1 MAMERRTLHGG
12 RLRAAAYDAREQRLE
27 IDFVDGER
35 RIFAAVPAEVWR
47 RLVAAPNP
55 AVFYADRIEEE
66 YAVERARA
74 SHAGDARSKLDS
86 LFGDSARAPG
96 EAVSANGGD
105 EARNGGTDGADGD
118 GD

>member
-1 MAMERRTLHGG
+1 MTMERRTLRGG
-12 RLRAAAYDAREQRLE
+12 RLKSAAYDAREQRLE

-35 RIFAAVPAEVWR
+35 RIFKAVPAEVWR

-66 YAVERARA
+66 YAIERGRA
-74 SHAGDARSKLDS
+74 DSTGDARSKLDS
-86 LFGDSARAPG
+86 LFGG
-96 EAVSANGGD
+96 EPAH
-105 EARNGGTDGADGD
+105 EDGPDGD

>member
-12 RLRAAAYDAREQRLE
+12 RLKAAAYDAREQRLE

-35 RIFAAVPAEVWR
+35 RAFKAVPSEVWR

-66 YAVERARA
+66 YAYERGRA
-74 SHAGDARSKLDS
+74 DRADDARSKLDS
-86 LFGDSARAPG
+86 LFGGGAQPESA
-96 EAVSANGGD
+96 E
-105 EARNGGTDGADGD
+105 GD
-118 GD
+118 GGNGNGNGD

>member
-1 MAMERRTLHGG
+1 MERRTLHGG
-12 RLRAAAYDAREQRLE
+12 RLKAAAYDAREQRLE

-35 RIFAAVPAEVWR
+35 RIFKAVPLEVWR

-66 YAVERARA
+66 YALERGRA
-74 SHAGDARSKLDS
+74 ERPGDARSKLDS
-86 LFGDSARAPG
+86 LFGAGTPTP
-96 EAVSANGGD
+96 D
-105 EARNGGTDGADGD
+105 EGHGNGD

>member
-1 MAMERRTLHGG
+1 MAMEQQTLHGG
-12 RLRAAAYDAREQRLE
+12 RLKAAAYDAREQRLE

-35 RIFAAVPAEVWR
+35 RIFKAVPREVWR

-66 YAVERARA
+66 YAFERARA
-74 SHAGDARSKLDS
+74 GHGGDARSKLDS
-86 LFGDSARAPG
+86 LFGG
-96 EAVSANGGD
+96 
-105 EARNGGTDGADGD
+105 GD